1 MPKIIN
7 LWSDKKHP
15 FCSSAATVFL
25 EAEAEL
31 TDVMV
36 IVGPC
41 LEASQALLQLLTP
54 AESGLSK
61 VCFYF

>member
-1 MPKIIN
+1 MSKIIN

-41 LEASQALLQLLTP
+41 LEASQALLQ
-54 AESGLSK
+54 
-61 VCFYF
+61 